1 MSRPTDDKK
10 EHFIGV
16 RINDEIKEF
25 LESQNCSMS
34 EYIRKVLED
43 VKRNG
48 GIVKHNDN
56 SVKQN
61 NRERELL
68 DRLAT
73 RVTPDAEKDFKNEVY
88 TGLKIVPVGY
98 DKALRDEIEGLKAN
112 INFLLD
118 DSSSRREVEVMAEMT
133 CGVDKFYKSVV
144 DKVERGEMDFNEN
157 GFDLIDI
164 DVVEALRNDEVRK
177 QLDDLRRGCDE
188 KQVDKIKAVTRV
200 FKVGLG
206 KVRSEI
212 WGIRS

>member
-43 VKRNG
+43 VKRNK
-48 GIVKHNDN
+48 GIVKHNEGN
-56 SVKQN
+56 VKQN
-61 NRERELL
+61 ITVVPEAYEDYSKGNYEE
-68 DRLAT
+68 
-73 RVTPDAEKDFKNEVY
+73 
-88 TGLKIVPVGY
+88 LKIVPVGY

-144 DKVERGEMDFNEN
+144 DKVERGEMDFDEN

-177 QLDDLRRGCDE
+177 QLDDLRQGCDE

>member
-34 EYIRKVLED
+34 EYIRTVLED
-43 VKRNG
+43 VKHNG
-48 GIVKHNDN
+48 GIVKRNKEI
-56 SVKQN
+56 VKQN
-61 NRERELL
+61 ITVAPEAYEDYSKGNYEE
-68 DRLAT
+68 
-73 RVTPDAEKDFKNEVY
+73 
-88 TGLKIVPVGY
+88 LKIVPVGY
-98 DKALRDEIEGLKAN
+98 EKALRDEIEGLKAN

-133 CGVDKFYKSVV
+133 CGVDKFYKSVL

-157 GFDLIDI
+157 GFDLTDT

-177 QLDDLRRGCDE
+177 QLDDLRQGCDE

-206 KVRSEI
+206 KVRNEI

>member
-43 VKRNG
+43 VKRNR
-48 GIVKHNDN
+48 GIVKQNKGNVKHNEDSITN
-56 SVKQN
+56 IAPEAYEDYSKGN
-61 NRERELL
+61 YEE
-68 DRLAT
+68 
-73 RVTPDAEKDFKNEVY
+73 
-88 TGLKIVPVGY
+88 LKIVPVGY

-133 CGVDKFYKSVV
+133 CGVDKFYKSVL
-144 DKVERGEMDFNEN
+144 DKVERGEMDFNED
-157 GFDLIDI
+157 GFDLIDT

-177 QLDDLRRGCDE
+177 QLDDLRQGCDE

-212 WGIRS
+212 WGIRG

>member
-43 VKRNG
+43 VKRNK
-48 GIVKHNDN
+48 GIVKHNEGN
-56 SVKQN
+56 VKQN
-61 NRERELL
+61 ITVVPEAYEDYSKGNYEE
-68 DRLAT
+68 
-73 RVTPDAEKDFKNEVY
+73 
-88 TGLKIVPVGY
+88 LKIVPVGY

-157 GFDLIDI
+157 GFDLIDT

-177 QLDDLRRGCDE
+177 QLDDLRQGCEE

>member
-43 VKRNG
+43 VKRNK
-48 GIVKHNDN
+48 GIVKHNEGN
-56 SVKQN
+56 VKQN
-61 NRERELL
+61 ITVVPEAYEDYSKGNYEE
-68 DRLAT
+68 
-73 RVTPDAEKDFKNEVY
+73 
-88 TGLKIVPVGY
+88 LKIVPVGY

-144 DKVERGEMDFNEN
+144 DKVERGEMDFDEN

-177 QLDDLRRGCDE
+177 QLDDLRQGCDE

-212 WGIRS
+212 WGIRG

>member
-48 GIVKHNDN
+48 GIVKQNKGN
-56 SVKQN
+56 VKQN
-61 NRERELL
+61 ITVVPEAYEDYSKGNYEE
-68 DRLAT
+68 
-73 RVTPDAEKDFKNEVY
+73 
-88 TGLKIVPVGY
+88 LKIVPVGY

-157 GFDLIDI
+157 GFDLIDT

-177 QLDDLRRGCDE
+177 QLDDLRQGCDE

>member
-43 VKRNG
+43 VKHNG
-48 GIVKHNDN
+48 GIVKRNKEI
-56 SVKQN
+56 VKQN
-61 NRERELL
+61 ITVAPEAYEDYSKGNYEE
-68 DRLAT
+68 
-73 RVTPDAEKDFKNEVY
+73 
-88 TGLKIVPVGY
+88 LKIVPVGY
-98 DKALRDEIEGLKAN
+98 EKALRDEIEGLKAN

-133 CGVDKFYKSVV
+133 CGIDKFYKSVL

-157 GFDLIDI
+157 GFDLIDT

-177 QLDDLRRGCDE
+177 QLDDLRQGCDE

-212 WGIRS
+212 WGIRG

>member
-43 VKRNG
+43 VKRNK
-48 GIVKHNDN
+48 GIVKHNEGN
-56 SVKQN
+56 VKQN
-61 NRERELL
+61 ITVVPEAYEDYSKGNYEE
-68 DRLAT
+68 
-73 RVTPDAEKDFKNEVY
+73 
-88 TGLKIVPVGY
+88 LKIVPVGY

-133 CGVDKFYKSVV
+133 CGVDKFYKSVL
-144 DKVERGEMDFNEN
+144 DKVERGEMDFNED
-157 GFDLIDI
+157 GFDLIDT

-177 QLDDLRRGCDE
+177 QLDDLRQGCEE

-206 KVRSEI
+206 KVRNEI

>member
-43 VKRNG
+43 VKRNK
-48 GIVKHNDN
+48 GIVKHNEGN
-56 SVKQN
+56 VKQN
-61 NRERELL
+61 ITVVPEAYEDYSKGNYEE
-68 DRLAT
+68 
-73 RVTPDAEKDFKNEVY
+73 
-88 TGLKIVPVGY
+88 LKIVPVGY

-133 CGVDKFYKSVV
+133 CGVDKFYKSVL

-157 GFDLIDI
+157 GFDLIDT

-177 QLDDLRRGCDE
+177 QLDDLRQGCEE